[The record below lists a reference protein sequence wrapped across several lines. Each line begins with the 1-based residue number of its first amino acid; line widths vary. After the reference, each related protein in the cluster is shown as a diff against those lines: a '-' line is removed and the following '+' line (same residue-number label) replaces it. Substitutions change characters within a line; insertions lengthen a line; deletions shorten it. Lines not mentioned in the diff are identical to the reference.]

1 MRSLEG
7 GESHCFSM
15 LIFLQTW
22 SSPHSAPDDDQPE
35 QQRHDHDPSFEQD
48 LSSHRLDPDQH
59 GIYPLR
65 ALRVLL
71 HPGAP

>member
-1 MRSLEG
+1 MFL
-7 GESHCFSM
+7 
-15 LIFLQTW
+15 FLQTW

-65 ALRVLL
+65 AL
-71 HPGAP
+71 